1 MTDASSPLPAPNLM
15 PLMRYRDLAEAM
27 SWLERAF
34 GFEKQIAVSD
44 NDGAAIYGQM
54 TYRGSLMMMG
64 AVRDT
69 DLDKL
74 MRQPDE
80 VGDVETQSCYIVVE
94 DADTHY
100 ARAVDAGAEIVLEI
114 KSDGL
119 GRRGY
124 SCRDPQGH
132 IWNFGTYNPARG
144 LAPVAAAA
152 NDTEPGLSVEKPGI
166 ATRLR
171 TPLAAAAALLLAVG
185 AGTWLFSDSIKSE
198 LAQRFAQEQTAEA
211 EAAYAELAKVR
222 AEKRAA
228 DAKVAELSEKLE
240 AASGERR
247 SDTDNRA
254 ALQAET
260 ARAEKAET
268 EKSEANSILAEAQSA
283 RRDAEAEVAALRAEL
298 ERERASLKAQ
308 SAQRQSDETQAKQAE
323 LEAQRSLQDELAE
336 TRNARLKA
344 EAETVTLKAE
354 LERQQIALDAANE
367 AKRISEEKLAV
378 QTAAATA
385 AEALAHKMAQK
396 STRTETVTPA
406 SAPSPAV
413 DAFAQTA
420 IPATPPNG
428 THAIETSATGPATA
442 DAPNNANAVKR
453 PHQAAKRTARRN
465 TFRRAAASRAD
476 QTPPP
481 TYVVNLRDVP
491 WPYSAWYK

>member
-1 MTDASSPLPAPNLM
+1 MTVASSTLPAPHLM

-54 TYRGSLMMMG
+54 TYRGSLLMMG

-80 VGDVETQSCYIVVE
+80 VGDVETQSCYVVVD
-94 DADTHY
+94 DADAHY
-100 ARAVDAGAEIVLEI
+100 ARAVDAGAEVVLEI

-132 IWNFGTYNPARG
+132 IWNFGTYNPAKG
-144 LAPVAAAA
+144 LAPVAVAEAEPEELSPAMPSAAPRVRSA
-152 NDTEPGLSVEKPGI
+152 
-166 ATRLR
+166 
-171 TPLAAAAALLLAVG
+171 LAAAAVLLLATG
-185 AGTWLFSDSIKSE
+185 AGAWLFSDVIKAD

-228 DAKVAELSEKLE
+228 DTKVAELSQRLE
-240 AASGERR
+240 TTRAERGA
-247 SDTDNRA
+247 DTGA
-254 ALQAET
+254 ALQAEQ
-260 ARAEKAET
+260 ARAQRAEAET
-268 EKSEANSILAEAQSA
+268 TEARQTLGAANKA
-283 RRDAEAEVAALRAEL
+283 RLDAEAEIAALKAEL
-298 ERERASLKAQ
+298 DRERAASKAA
-308 SAQRQSDETQAKQAE
+308 SAQRQSNEAQAEQAE
-323 LEAQRSLQDELAE
+323 LAAKRLQEDLAA

-344 EAETVTLKAE
+344 EAEAVTLKAE
-354 LERQQIALDAANE
+354 LERQQMALDAANE

-378 QTAAATA
+378 QTAAA
-385 AEALAHKMAQK
+385 EALATNMAREIGPRAK
-396 STRTETVTPA
+396 AVLPSAASSAADAVAHNATPA
-406 SAPSPAV
+406 PPAGS
-413 DAFAQTA
+413 Q
-420 IPATPPNG
+420 
-428 THAIETSATGPATA
+428 HIETSATGPATPEA
-442 DAPNNANAVKR
+442 DAPDKAKSTTRAPVATKR
-453 PHQAAKRTARRN
+453 AARRN
-465 TFRRAAASRAD
+465 SFRRTAAARAEP
-476 QTPPP
+476 QPPP

>member
-1 MTDASSPLPAPNLM
+1 MTVASSALPAPHLM

-54 TYRGSLMMMG
+54 TYRGSLLMMG

-80 VGDVETQSCYIVVE
+80 VGDVETQSCYVVVD
-94 DADTHY
+94 DADAHY

-114 KSDGL
+114 TSDGL

-132 IWNFGTYNPARG
+132 IWNFGTYNPAKG
-144 LAPVAAAA
+144 LAPVAVAEAEPEELSPAMPSAAPRVRGA
-152 NDTEPGLSVEKPGI
+152 
-166 ATRLR
+166 
-171 TPLAAAAALLLAVG
+171 LAAAVLLLATG
-185 AGTWLFSDSIKSE
+185 AGAWLFSDVIKAD
-198 LAQRFAQEQTAEA
+198 LAQRFAQEQAAEA

-228 DAKVAELSEKLE
+228 DAKVAELSQRLE
-240 AASGERR
+240 TTRAEPSA
-247 SDTDNRA
+247 DTGA
-254 ALQAET
+254 ALQAEQ
-260 ARAEKAET
+260 ARAQRAEAET
-268 EKSEANSILAEAQSA
+268 TEARQTLGAANKA
-283 RRDAEAEVAALRAEL
+283 RLDAEAEIAALKAEL
-298 ERERASLKAQ
+298 DRERAASKAA
-308 SAQRQSDETQAKQAE
+308 SAQRQSDEAQAE
-323 LEAQRSLQDELAE
+323 QAGLAAKRLQEDLAA

-344 EAETVTLKAE
+344 EAEAVTLKAE
-354 LERQQIALDAANE
+354 LERQQMALDAANE

-378 QTAAATA
+378 QTAAA
-385 AEALAHKMAQK
+385 EALATKMARAVGPRAK
-396 STRTETVTPA
+396 AVLPPA
-406 SAPSPAV
+406 ASSAV
-413 DAFAQTA
+413 DAVAHN
-420 IPATPPNG
+420 ATPTPTPPPAG
-428 THAIETSATGPATA
+428 SQHIETSATGPATPEA
-442 DAPNNANAVKR
+442 DAPDKAKSMTRAPVATKR
-453 PHQAAKRTARRN
+453 AARRN
-465 TFRRAAASRAD
+465 SFRRTAAARAEP
-476 QTPPP
+476 QPPP

>member
-27 SWLERAF
+27 IWLERAF

-94 DADTHY
+94 DADAHY
-100 ARAVDAGAEIVLEI
+100 ARAVEAGAEIVLEI

-132 IWNFGTYNPARG
+132 IWNFGTYNPAKG
-144 LAPVAAAA
+144 LAPVAAVACDAA
-152 NDTEPGLSVEKPGI
+152 PYVSVDTPS
-166 ATRLR
+166 AASRFR
-171 TPLAAAAALLLAVG
+171 TPLATAAALLLAVG
-185 AGTWLFSDSIKSE
+185 AGTWLFADSIKTD

-228 DAKVAELSEKLE
+228 DAKVAELNQKLE
-240 AASGERR
+240 AASGARR
-247 SDTDNRA
+247 ADDSA
-254 ALQAET
+254 ALQAEM
-260 ARAEKAET
+260 ARAEKAEA
-268 EKSEANSILAEAQSA
+268 EKSEAENVLAKAESA
-283 RRDAEAEVAALRAEL
+283 RRDAEAEVAALKAEL
-298 ERERASLKAQ
+298 DRERVAAKTA
-308 SAQRQSDETQAKQAE
+308 SAQRQSEEADAKQAG
-323 LEAQRSLQDELAE
+323 LAAKRLQDELAE
-336 TRNARLKA
+336 TRSARLKA

-354 LERQQIALDAANE
+354 LERQQIALDTANE

-378 QTAAATA
+378 QTATATA
-385 AEALAHKMAQK
+385 AEALAHKMAQ
-396 STRTETVTPA
+396 TAARADAAPPPA
-406 SAPSPAV
+406 APSPAV
-413 DAFAQTA
+413 EAFAQTA
-420 IPATPPNG
+420 VPATPPG
-428 THAIETSATGPATA
+428 GAHDIETSATGPATTA
-442 DAPNNANAVKR
+442 ANAPDDAKAVPR
-453 PHQAAKRTARRN
+453 PRKAGKRTARRN
-465 TFRRAAASRAD
+465 TFRRAAAARAD
-476 QTPPP
+476 QTHPP

>member
-27 SWLERAF
+27 SWLEQAF

-80 VGDVETQSCYIVVE
+80 VGDVETQSCYIVVD
-94 DADTHY
+94 DADEHY
-100 ARAVDAGAEIVLEI
+100 ARAIDAGAEIVLEI

-132 IWNFGTYNPARG
+132 IWNFGTYNPAKG
-144 LAPVAAAA
+144 LAPVAVVATDTDLPAA
-152 NDTEPGLSVEKPGI
+152 KPSST
-166 ATRLR
+166 ARLR
-171 TPLAAAAALLLAVG
+171 APLAMAATLLLAIG
-185 AGTWLFSDSIKSE
+185 AGTWLFADSIKAD
-198 LAQRFAQEQTAEA
+198 LAQRFAQEKTAEA

-228 DAKVAELSEKLE
+228 DAKVAELGQRLDATTAGRPAHDGTAAQVEK
-240 AASGERR
+240 
-247 SDTDNRA
+247 
-254 ALQAET
+254 
-260 ARAEKAET
+260 ARAEKAEA
-268 EKSEANSILAEAQSA
+268 EKALAEAQKA

-298 ERERASLKAQ
+298 EREREALKSA
-308 SAQRQSDETQAKQAE
+308 SAQRQSEEADLERADLAAK
-323 LEAQRSLQDELAE
+323 RLQDELAE
-336 TRNARLKA
+336 ARHARLKA
-344 EAETVTLKAE
+344 EAETVTLRAE
-354 LERQQIALDAANE
+354 LERQQIAVDAVNE

-378 QTAAATA
+378 QTAAA
-385 AEALAHKMAQK
+385 EALAQKMAREQGSK
-396 STRTETVTPA
+396 AKAAAPSTA
-406 SAPSPAV
+406 SSPAV
-413 DAFAQTA
+413 ETVAQTA
-420 IPATPPNG
+420 APATPPAASG
-428 THAIETSATGPATA
+428 DIETSATAGPTRER
-442 DAPNNANAVKR
+442 ANAPDEPKSVRR
-453 PHQAAKRTARRN
+453 PSHATKRTARRN
-465 TFRRAAASRAD
+465 TASEAAAPRAR
-476 QTPPP
+476 QQLPP

-491 WPYSAWYK
+491 WPYNTWYK